1 MPMKYIIAEMKLV
14 HLQVSTQKAEMP
26 VSPFSSL
33 NLKRKRV
40 RSKLPSVN
48 GNPITMKTS
57 ILIVEGFS

>member
-14 HLQVSTQKAEMP
+14 HLQVSTQKAEMS
-26 VSPFSSL
+26 VSLFSSL

-40 RSKLPSVN
+40 GSKLSSVN

-57 ILIVEGFS
+57 ILIVDGFS